1 MILFCPRCGT
11 ELPAKFR
18 GEWFDSGHPCSD
30 CGVAVGDPPGMLAPS
45 DAEMTYGL
53 DEWPVPDRAAV
64 TGTLVDDGV
73 PYRWEPGIVLV
84 VPESVE
90 ALVDAILDDLE
101 QSDVLAVGEGGV
113 ALDGEVDPEADG
125 GEEAQAAMSDLFVV
139 ADRLVHS
146 PWNPELNADLDRLT
160 DIVGSTLPPYGM
172 DASTW
177 RRIHELATAITLPPD
192 DDDEEADDDNADDDA
207 EAADPDANPDADQLD
222 PDDADELDPDDDGEL
237 DPDDLAAEQDA
248 VVRAITE
255 LRDFLRPFV

>member
-11 ELPAKFR
+11 EAPAKFR

-64 TGTLVDDGV
+64 TGALVDDEV

-101 QSDVLAVGEGGV
+101 QSDGGAVGEADV
-113 ALDGEVDPEADG
+113 TLDGEVDPEADG

-139 ADRLVHS
+139 ADRLAHA
-146 PWNPELNADLDRLT
+146 PWNPELNAELDRLT
-160 DIVGSTLPPYGM
+160 DTVGATLPPYGM

-177 RRIHELATAITLPPD
+177 RRIHDLATAITLPPD
-192 DDDEEADDDNADDDA
+192 EDDPADETAAAADDA
-207 EAADPDANPDADQLD
+207 EEDDA
-222 PDDADELDPDDDGEL
+222 PDDH
-237 DPDDLAAEQDA
+237 AAEEDA
-248 VVRAITE
+248 VVRAISE